1 MLKTHRKNYTGIAES
16 FSRSF
21 LLISPTSIPFD
32 VIGTLRKLLVIRHL
46 HTSASLSSLSYV
58 TTSVVIISPTV
69 SELSVDEYSWF
80 CRRNERHS
88 ISFSEMMPTMRFFLS
103 TTGMPVIL
111 YFTII
116 SIASTSGVFLVT
128 VISFVDI
135 RSDISDIVLFL
146 TVSYFFSLRF
156 LQQSNYRQEP
166 NVSLMQIVKKLPEN
180 IKKISSFANT
190 NTKPDKQPNKP
201 LKGDK

>member
-1 MLKTHRKNYTGIAES
+1 MFKTNRKNYTGIAES
-16 FSRSF
+16 FNISF
-21 LLISPTSIPFD
+21 LLISPTSMPFD

-46 HTSASLSSLSYV
+46 HTSARLSSLSYE
-58 TTSVVIISPTV
+58 TTSVVITSPTV
-69 SELSVDEYSWF
+69 SELSLDEYSWF
-80 CRRNERHS
+80 CKRNERHS
-88 ISFSEMMPTMRFFLS
+88 MSFSEMIPTIRFFLS

-116 SIASTSGVFLVT
+116 SIASTSEVFLVT

-135 RSDISDIVLFL
+135 RSEISDIVLFL
-146 TVSYFFSLRF
+146 TVSFLFSWQF

-166 NVSLMQIVKKLPEN
+166 NAGLVQIVTNLLRSKKN
-180 IKKISSFANT
+180 IEFPNT
-190 NTKPDKQPNKP
+190 NTKPDKHLNKL